1 MHFIFPSQFYSLI
14 SPPNKEDILSALKS
28 AKVDKEKTKSLLWN
42 KNLIN
47 VKVELLYPD
56 DLFKFLIPSL
66 QLYFKEFGVNEVPVR
81 LVEIWKNTYTKGG
94 YQEVH
99 DHLGPSGIV
108 DIAGCIFLDDYHPEY
123 AKFFFHNRHSCEIS
137 PAWRRLF
144 DRNKTSFNNYIP
156 TYKKG
161 DIMFF
166 PANMPHGVYPHKSRK
181 TRQTVSFNI
190 GMN

>member
-1 MHFIFPSQFYSLI
+1 MRVIFPSQFYSLI

-42 KNLIN
+42 KHLFN
-47 VKVELLYPD
+47 VKVESLYPD
-56 DLFKFLIPSL
+56 DFVKFLMPSL
-66 QLYFKEFGVNEVPVR
+66 QLYFKELGVDVVSVS
-81 LVEIWKNTYTKGG
+81 LIEIWKNTYTKGG
-94 YQEVH
+94 CQEVH

-108 DIAGCIFLDDYHPEY
+108 DISGCIFLDDYHPEY

-137 PAWRRLF
+137 PAWKKLF
-144 DRNKTSFNNYIP
+144 DKNKTSFNNHIP

-166 PANMPHGVYPHKSRK
+166 PANMLHGVYPHKSEK